1 MQKASNTRSKTQ
13 EKTLWAANAT
23 TIGLTIIR
31 FQGDFKLNPPSWV
44 MFQGERGMQ
53 LPLTAQNSAIKRC
66 PQCRRPCIIWQH
78 VTFCSRYTFLM
89 VSNPD
94 RIAPGRRLPESTQST
109 LHHYFIRSHA
119 DINAYLLIIDKFL
132 LIRYQATVKQSTLFF
147 ADGSWPACRQT
158 SLIVFNDSFRFV
170 SSKRASRAI
179 KHRSRSASLFV
190 ILF

>member
-1 MQKASNTRSKTQ
+1 MGYVGPHVLQKKTPCRSVTSSRA
-13 EKTLWAANAT
+13 LL
-23 TIGLTIIR
+23 GLCCLVLG
-31 FQGDFKLNPPSWV
+31 QSCHV
-44 MFQGERGMQ
+44 MQ

-147 ADGSWPACRQT
+147 ADGS
-158 SLIVFNDSFRFV
+158 
-170 SSKRASRAI
+170 
-179 KHRSRSASLFV
+179 
-190 ILF
+190 

>member
-1 MQKASNTRSKTQ
+1 MSRKCDHDWLDHYMHTHFGPQ
-13 EKTLWAANAT
+13 
-23 TIGLTIIR
+23 LTFLTFIMGVL
-31 FQGDFKLNPPSWV
+31 FDMESGS
-44 MFQGERGMQ
+44 RGMR

-119 DINAYLLIIDKFL
+119 DINAYLLIIDKLL

-147 ADGSWPACRQT
+147 ADGS
-158 SLIVFNDSFRFV
+158 
-170 SSKRASRAI
+170 
-179 KHRSRSASLFV
+179 
-190 ILF
+190 